1 MSKKYTK
8 IHLNILDKKRK
19 EIYYK
24 LFIYKKYG
32 YLAGGTALALQINH
46 RHSYDF
52 DIFCYKPISNYL
64 LRKIKKDFKIKQ
76 VLVNNS
82 DEFSFLDKGDVKITF
97 LYYPFKFKRGF
108 IETKD
113 SLSLLNV
120 LNIAASKAYALNR
133 RGEYRDYVDIYFII
147 KNKKASLK
155 KIIKKAQVV
164 YGDIFS
170 DKLFLSQL
178 VYTEDLDQGPV
189 RSVKYIGNKINSSE
203 IFKFFKKEI
212 KNIKLN

>member
-1 MSKKYTK
+1 MPLLY
-8 IHLNILDKKRK
+8 LIL
-19 EIYYK
+19 IV
-24 LFIYKKYG
+24 LHSP
-32 YLAGGTALALQINH
+32 AGGTALALQINH

-120 LNIAASKAYALNR
+120 LNIATSKAYALNR
-133 RGEYRDYVDIYFII
+133 RGEYRDYVDIFFII
-147 KNKKASLK
+147 RKGHKLKN
-155 KIIKKAQVV
+155 IISDARQKF
-164 YGDIFS
+164 GGLFS
-170 DKLFLSQL
+170 EKLFLEQL
-178 VYTEDLDQGPV
+178 TYFGDLRDFKIEFLAESFQPEEIRLFFEKTAEQYT
-189 RSVKYIGNKINSSE
+189 KN
-203 IFKFFKKEI
+203 IFKKK
-212 KNIKLN
+212 